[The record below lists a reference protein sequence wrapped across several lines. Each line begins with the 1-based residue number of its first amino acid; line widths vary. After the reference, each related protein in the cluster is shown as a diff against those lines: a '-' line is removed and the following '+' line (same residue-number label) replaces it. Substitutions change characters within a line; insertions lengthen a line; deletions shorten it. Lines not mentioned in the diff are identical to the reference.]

1 MNNLNKIKEPKR
13 KHKFTIRLLIIIGLL
28 SILNFFYWFLKPE
41 LIENKLLFWFLAAVL
56 IFGSLRIV
64 FLWYHYWNIAIPV
77 KVNSKK
83 QFSVDIL
90 TTYFPGEPYDMVI
103 ATLKAIKKINH
114 SHTVTTYLCDEA
126 NDDYLKKFCADND
139 IVHVTRDNRINAK
152 AGNINNA
159 LKQATGEIT
168 LILDPD
174 HVPFPNFL
182 EETIP
187 YFEDEQVGYVQSVQA
202 YYNYNESK
210 VALAAA
216 QQTFHFYGPVMM
228 CMNAYGTVNA
238 IGANCIF
245 RRKALDSIGGHAPGL
260 SEDMHTAMQL
270 HAKGWKSTYVPKV
283 LTRGLTP
290 ATLTAYY
297 KQQLKWSRGTL
308 DLLTSV
314 YPKLFKNFT
323 WRQKLHYG
331 LLPIH
336 YLSGIFFLIG
346 FLIPIISL
354 LNASLPWKGNIINF
368 GLIYTPVF
376 ACLIG
381 IHIYVQ
387 RWLLHK
393 SERGLHFLGGILMIC
408 TWWIYLVGFIYTVI
422 GKKVPYLPTPKNSE
436 GVTSF
441 KLLIPNLVVA
451 LVSIFAIIYGLS
463 IDFTPFTILMACF
476 AAINAF
482 FMLYT
487 FRFAYDKP
495 LAENAALQNYDKPYL
510 KNIKNKFFK
519 FFNKSVISIVVL
531 VALTCGSLQYYG
543 DYIKWKGVSPE
554 IKVKNKIRYLGTFT
568 PKFDNGLT
576 DLKELQKSIRFKEG
590 EFDIISLYL
599 AWDEDIES
607 NFPKTLIDSI
617 YQQKSTPLITWEP
630 WLNSFASNKNTDDK
644 NLYEQIEQ
652 GEFDE
657 YIYRFSKVLKN
668 LNRPVFIRFAHE
680 FDNPFYPWY
689 VEGEEDSESFKIAW
703 IHIYEIFKNVRADNV
718 IWIWNPWKAENVKD
732 YYPGSDYVDWIGVNV
747 LNYGSL
753 NKDGKN
759 HDFIDLYSPFHE
771 EFKKLPATPVII
783 AEFGSL
789 KDPKSAEVQE
799 KWIDSAFQNI
809 ENEFDEIKSV
819 VYFNSKVDNNLPQG
833 ESSSIYLDWTVS
845 SEQTSINL
853 FNSKKVPNYVL
864 QPFKNKSNKIK
875 EYENNTNSE
884 PVNYTMGVN
893 LKKGHNWDKDYHV
906 LTRNNL
912 VSDFEKLSKL
922 GIKTVNYLGNSV
934 YDYNVLNV
942 SKAKGIDISY
952 SFWVPENLD
961 FVLDTLKTTAL
972 KKEIVNKVRSLKDN
986 KQIFRWHIK
995 NDVLYL
1001 QKDFYQKP
1009 ELLYQN
1015 EAYALW
1021 IKDLL
1026 AQIKKIDSK
1035 RLVVLD
1041 FEVNKQTKY
1050 HINYILNYVK
1060 NIDII
1065 GLVAEYDE
1073 DLEDVIGFLKKINK
1087 PFVLSDIDIKTIRN
1101 HKIIEKKIPFYIRQ
1115 WQDEHE
1121 SNHLNFNGLIDR
1133 KGRYKAEYS
1142 EFLTLVGK
1150 KKLVDNDDVFNIL
1163 KPSRYIFDGQKYVYH
1178 ALVFNRDSDSWDF
1191 ASKYKDLK
1199 YEWSLIKC
1207 DEFGNYLAIN
1217 EIGETSEL
1225 VLKVPKI
1232 YHLYRL
1238 RLAIIKND
1246 NIIASIVT
1254 ELNTP
1259 ILELDDI
1266 NKD

>member
-1 MNNLNKIKEPKR
+1 MNNLNKIKGPKR
-13 KHKFTIRLLIIIGLL
+13 KHRFTIRLLIILGLL
-28 SILNFFYWFLKPE
+28 SILNFFYWFTKPE
-41 LIENKLLFWFLAAVL
+41 LIENKLLFWFLTAVL
-56 IFGSLRIV
+56 IFDSLRII
-64 FLWYHYWNIAIPV
+64 FLWYHYWNITIPA
-77 KVNSKK
+77 KLEPKK
-83 QFSVDIL
+83 KFSVDIL

-103 ATLKAIKKINH
+103 TTLKAIKKINH

-126 NDDYLKKFCADND
+126 NDDYLKRFCIDND
-139 IVHVTRDNRINAK
+139 IIHVTRDNRINAK

-159 LKQATGEIT
+159 LKQATGEIS

-187 YFEDEQVGYVQSVQA
+187 YFEDEKIGFVQSVQA
-202 YYNYNESK
+202 YYNYDESK

-290 ATLTAYY
+290 ASLTAYY

-308 DLLTSV
+308 DLLTTV

-346 FLIPIISL
+346 FLIPILSL
-354 LNASLPWKGNIINF
+354 LNASLPWKGNITNF
-368 GLIYTPVF
+368 GLIYAPLF
-376 ACLIG
+376 ACLVG

-393 SERGLHFLGGILMIC
+393 SERGLHVLGGVLMIC
-408 TWWIYLVGFIYTVI
+408 TWWIYLLGFIYTVI
-422 GKKVPYLPTPKNSE
+422 GKKVPYLPTPKNSD

-451 LVSIFAIIYGLS
+451 LASVFSIIYGLS
-463 IDFTPFTILMACF
+463 IDFTPFTIFMACF

-487 FRFAYDKP
+487 LKFAYDKP

-510 KNIKNKFFK
+510 KTIRNKVFK
-519 FFNKSVISIVVL
+519 IFNKSVVSIVVL
-531 VALTCGSLQYYG
+531 IALTCGSLQYYG

-554 IKVKNKIRYLGTFT
+554 IKAKNKIRYLGTFT
-568 PKFDNGLT
+568 PKYDNGLT
-576 DLKELQKSIRFKEG
+576 DLKELKKSAQFRED
-590 EFDIISLYL
+590 EFDLISLYL
-599 AWDEDIES
+599 AWNKDIES
-607 NFPKTLIDSI
+607 NFPRTLIDSI
-617 YQQKSTPLITWEP
+617 YKQNSIPLITWEP
-630 WLNSFASNKNTDDK
+630 WLNSFESDENTLDK
-644 NLYEQIEQ
+644 NLYEQIEE
-652 GEFDE
+652 GHFDE
-657 YIYRFSKVLKN
+657 YLHHFAKVLKSF
-668 LNRPVFIRFAHE
+668 NRPIFIRFAHE

-689 VEGEEDSESFKIAW
+689 VEGEKDSKSFKIAW
-703 IHIYEIFKNVRADNV
+703 VHVYEIFKNSGADNV

-732 YYPGSDYVDWIGVNV
+732 YYPGPDYVDWIGVDI
-747 LNYGSL
+747 LNYGNL
-753 NKDGKN
+753 NKDGIN
-759 HDFIDLYSPFHE
+759 HYFKDLYKPFHD
-771 EFKKLPATPVII
+771 EFKKLPNTPVII

-789 KDPKSAEVQE
+789 KNTKFKEVQE

-809 ENEFDEIKSV
+809 ENDFNEIKSV

-833 ESSSIYLDWTVS
+833 ESSNIYLDWSVTS
-845 SEQTSINL
+845 KQTSVNI
-853 FNSKKVPNYVL
+853 FNNKKVPSYVL
-864 QPFKNKSNKIK
+864 QPFKKGSNEIS
-875 EYENNTNSE
+875 EYENNKNPE
-884 PVNYTMGVN
+884 QINNIKGVN
-893 LKKGHNWDKDYHV
+893 FKKGHNWDKDYHV

-912 VSDFEKLSKL
+912 ISDFEKLFKL

-942 SKAKGIDISY
+942 SKAKGVDISY
-952 SFWVPENLD
+952 SFWVPENLN
-961 FVLDTLKTTAL
+961 FVLDTLKSNAL
-972 KKEIVNKVRSLKDN
+972 KKEILNKIHYLKDN
-986 KQIFRWHIK
+986 KQIFRWSIK
-995 NDVLYL
+995 NDVLYN

-1015 EAYALW
+1015 EAYVLW

-1026 AQIKKIDSK
+1026 KRIKKIDSK

-1041 FEVNKQTKY
+1041 IEVNKQTKY
-1050 HINYILNYVK
+1050 HINYILKYIK

-1065 GLVAEYDE
+1065 GLVAKDAEG
-1073 DLEDVIGFLKKINK
+1073 LEDVIEFLEKTNR
-1087 PFVLSDIDIKTIRN
+1087 PFIFSEIDVETIKT
-1101 HKIIEKKIPFYIRQ
+1101 HKIIEREIPFYVSQ
-1115 WQDEHE
+1115 WQDKHE
-1121 SNHLNFNGLIDR
+1121 SNYLNFKGLIDR
-1133 KGRYKAEYS
+1133 KGRFKSECS
-1142 EFLTLVGK
+1142 EFLALLGK
-1150 KKLVDNDDVFNIL
+1150 SKLVSNNEKYNIL
-1163 KPSRYIFDGQKYVYH
+1163 KPSKYIFDGQENTYRAVVYNEDNGWG
-1178 ALVFNRDSDSWDF
+1178 FT
-1191 ASKYKDLK
+1191 SKYKDLK

-1217 EIGETSEL
+1217 EIGEGSEL
-1225 VLKVPKI
+1225 VLKLPKS
-1232 YHLYRL
+1232 HDLYRL
-1238 RLAIIKND
+1238 HLAIIKKENV
-1246 NIIASIVT
+1246 IASIVT

-1259 ILELDDI
+1259 II
-1266 NKD
+1266 FK